1 MANINELKNKLLQE
15 AQGQRKGLSFKKL
28 AIDHANQTFVVKNNG
43 EVVQSLGKEVEVL
56 IIGEYGQ
63 YFMFD
68 PRLER
73 ITFLSQI
80 TKPALIRQAID
91 LKSGKKVSEILEKLK
106 QQGMK
111 PVYTSILL
119 VMVKN
124 NDNWEEMLFYLK
136 GAVLQSWIE
145 IVKELQGYGVPYV
158 ASLLKLG
165 LRSNKKGAVKYN
177 TLTLQKYEECNNEN
191 LLAKAVLFLDKFKE
205 EIRRYNTYEP
215 SVEEI
220 PIEPEET
227 TLDDIVEY

>member
-1 MANINELKNKLLQE
+1 MANINELKSKLLQE
-15 AQGQRKGLSFKKL
+15 ALGQKKSLSFKKL
-28 AIDHANQTFVVKNNG
+28 AIDHANQIFIVKNG
-43 EVVQSLGKEVEVL
+43 DVHSLGKEIDML
-56 IIGEYGQ
+56 IVGEYGQ

-91 LKSGKKVSEILEKLK
+91 LKSGKKVADVLEKLK

-124 NDNWEEMLFYLK
+124 NDSWEEMLFYLK

-145 IVKELQGYGVPYV
+145 VVKELQGYGVPYV
-158 ASLLKLG
+158 ASLLRLG
-165 LRSNKKGAVKYN
+165 LRSNKKGAVKYC

-191 LLAKAVLFLDKFKE
+191 LLAKAVLFLDRFKE
-205 EIRRYNTYEP
+205 EIRRYNAYEP
-215 SVEEI
+215 TEEFV
-220 PIEPEET
+220 EPEEAIPS
-227 TLDDIVEY
+227 DDIPEF